1 MSTLIQL
8 STKQNP
14 IVLTTDGT
22 PVAGTIVE
30 TDCAI
35 IQVNQGQ
42 LDNRDMF
49 SVIAKQLIV
58 NGIVGQSLYRLYYN
72 NIPTFAGGSL
82 IAQSASLD
90 TINNSSSFS
99 RYFTISSGNI
109 IGADNIQLLNDD
121 FNQTT
126 DTTTYIDLGNT
137 MYFIFTIENTDP
149 SIIADVPKLVLEI
162 YK

>member
-58 NGIVGQSLYRLYYN
+58 NGIVGQSLYRLQE
-72 NIPTFAGGSL
+72 A
-82 IAQSASLD
+82 
-90 TINNSSSFS
+90 
-99 RYFTISSGNI
+99 R
-109 IGADNIQLLNDD
+109 
-121 FNQTT
+121 
-126 DTTTYIDLGNT
+126 
-137 MYFIFTIENTDP
+137 
-149 SIIADVPKLVLEI
+149 
-162 YK
+162 